1 MRAETGVI
9 SEEFAPIG
17 LILTGRIL
25 GLWLPQKIVSYPRDA
40 VPDASDPVLDHTC
53 IPYCTRLSRL
63 TCTC

>member
-40 VPDASDPVLDHTC
+40 VLVLFRC
-53 IPYCTRLSRL
+53 K
-63 TCTC
+63 